1 MTGNIIEA
9 MNYRFDNPESGV
21 LVDVDSKIIEVATKS
36 VNDSK
41 TWEDLSLFVSMSS
54 DKNSMQAFKIASEQA
69 KMYLAR
75 DKDILDLSENL
86 ITKTM

>member
-21 LVDVDSKIIEVATKS
+21 LVDVDSKIIEAATKS

-41 TWEDLSLFVSMSS
+41 TWEDLALFVSMSS
-54 DKNSMQAFKIASEQA
+54 DKNSMQAFKIASNQT
-69 KMYLAR
+69 KMYLER

-86 ITKTM
+86 ITKTI